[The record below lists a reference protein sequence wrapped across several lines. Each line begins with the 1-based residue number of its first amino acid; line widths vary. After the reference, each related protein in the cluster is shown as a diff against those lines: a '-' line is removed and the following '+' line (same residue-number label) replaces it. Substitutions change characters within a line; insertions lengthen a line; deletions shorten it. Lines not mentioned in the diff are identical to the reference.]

1 MSALASSLLME
12 TCERLTHEVWV
23 HVPSFLSFQ
32 EQFKVD
38 REGGLSTVK
47 YRVDSRTALSVGG
60 APCTVLNVMLDCDK
74 TATPW
79 CTFG

>member
-1 MSALASSLLME
+1 MS
-12 TCERLTHEVWV
+12 
-23 HVPSFLSFQ
+23 PQ

-38 REGGLSTVK
+38 REGGLNTVK

-60 APCTVLNVMLDCDK
+60 APCTVLNILLDCDK

>member
-1 MSALASSLLME
+1 M
-12 TCERLTHEVWV
+12 WV
-23 HVPSFLSFQ
+23 HLLSFSSFQ

-38 REGGLSTVK
+38 REGGLNTVK
-47 YRVDSRTALSVGG
+47 YRVDSRTVLSIGG

-79 CTFG
+79 CVFG

>member
-1 MSALASSLLME
+1 MNS
-12 TCERLTHEVWV
+12 RHHEAWV
-23 HVPSFLSFQ
+23 HILPFSSVQ

-38 REGGLSTVK
+38 REGGLNTVK
-47 YRVDSRTALSVGG
+47 YRVDSRTALSIGG

-79 CTFG
+79 CIFG